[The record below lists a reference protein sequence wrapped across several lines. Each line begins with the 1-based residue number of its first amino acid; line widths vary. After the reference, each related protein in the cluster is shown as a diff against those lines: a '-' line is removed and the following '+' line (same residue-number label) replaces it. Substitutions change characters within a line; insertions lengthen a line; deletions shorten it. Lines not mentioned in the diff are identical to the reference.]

1 MVSVFIA
8 LIYRKGAQ
16 LQSKLDTEFRKQLLS
31 QRQSYEEQLDILRH
45 ERDIYIANANRK
57 VIFKSNIELYQHRNS
72 VVMVIPI
79 YIYFAFIGAVKR

>member
-31 QRQSYEEQLDILRH
+31 QRQSYEEQLDVLRH
-45 ERDIYIANANRK
+45 ERDSYIANANRK
-57 VIFKSNIELYQHRNS
+57 VISNIELYQHRNS